1 MGRMRV
7 GTLALLA
14 VTAEA
19 MVPASCGRIPGTVP
33 QRVRPAVLREPSGPK
48 WLRSLLYGRRG
59 EPGAQRRV
67 AERTV
72 DDAPT
77 SRYKPPEEWNET
89 QTIEEVRPRTMTIP
103 PRQTSRRHCRAPLQH
118 TGADVRSAERARQV
132 KWEQRVQW
140 EAMREGGDAQ
150 VQNELMR
157 RGMKE

>member
-33 QRVRPAVLREPSGPK
+33 QRARPAVLREPSGPK

-59 EPGAQRRV
+59 EPDAAQRRV

-103 PRQTSRRHCRAPLQH
+103 PRQTSRRHCRATATH
-118 TGADVRSAERARQV
+118 WR
-132 KWEQRVQW
+132 
-140 EAMREGGDAQ
+140 
-150 VQNELMR
+150 
-157 RGMKE
+157 

>member
-33 QRVRPAVLREPSGPK
+33 QRARPAVLREPSGPE

-59 EPGAQRRV
+59 EPGAPAQRRV
-67 AERTV
+67 ADRTV

-77 SRYKPPEEWNET
+77 SKYKPPEEWNET
-89 QTIEEVRPRTMTIP
+89 QTIEEVSALEPRT
-103 PRQTSRRHCRAPLQH
+103 
-118 TGADVRSAERARQV
+118 
-132 KWEQRVQW
+132 
-140 EAMREGGDAQ
+140 
-150 VQNELMR
+150 
-157 RGMKE
+157 